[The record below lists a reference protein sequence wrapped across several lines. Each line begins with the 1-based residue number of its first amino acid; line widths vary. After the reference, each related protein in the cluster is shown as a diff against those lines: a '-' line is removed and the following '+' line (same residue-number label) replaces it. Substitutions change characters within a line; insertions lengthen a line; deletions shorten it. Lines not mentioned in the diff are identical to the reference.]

1 MEKFNF
7 RLEKVLEYREKIEDL
22 NKAEFGKAKKKLDD
36 EMNVFEEILLHKDN
50 VIFNRENILSNA
62 TINDLKNYNQYLIR
76 VKEKLDNQKEVVE
89 KAQDRVEKAR
99 KILLNSTI
107 EKKTLENLKD
117 RDFNNYL
124 YYMKKEDEKIIDQ
137 IVSFKSSMK

>member
-7 RLEKVLEYREKIEDL
+7 RLEKVLEYREKIEDI

-76 VKEKLDNQKEVVE
+76 VKEKLASQKEVVE

-124 YYMKKEDEKIIDQ
+124 YYMKKEDEKITDQ
-137 IVSFKSSMK
+137 IVSYKSSMK